1 LIIYQIEEIEGGE
14 WDKVLKVDPTPSIVN
29 KSISEQINRSDC
41 DIRNLYKIGNKGQ
54 NTLG

>member
-1 LIIYQIEEIEGGE
+1 MIIYGIEEIEDRD
-14 WDKVLKVDPTPSIVN
+14 WDTVLKVDPLPSIV
-29 KSISEQINRSDC
+29 KSISEQINCSDC

>member
-1 LIIYQIEEIEGGE
+1 LIIYGIEEIEGGE
-14 WDKVLKVDPTPSIVN
+14 WDKVLKVDPLPSIF
-29 KSISEQINRSDC
+29 KSISEQINCSDC